1 MLSRLRTFARTTRA
15 GAVIETA
22 ILLPTVL
29 FLGVGGIEL
38 TNLAL
43 AHMRVS
49 QAASTLADAAS
60 RVSIDTG
67 AAMPQM
73 READVNELLQSLLER
88 HKSLALE
95 QDGRVILSSL
105 EQNAEGGQWIH
116 WQRCAGHKDF
126 PSSYGTEGIG
136 KTGTHFTGMGED
148 GQRVKAPRG
157 TAVMFVEIAYDYQ
170 PLAYGSWMGPKEIRY
185 TSSFLVRDD
194 RDLSQIYNP
203 EPEAKVAAC

>member
-1 MLSRLRTFARTTRA
+1 MLTRLRAFARNTRA

-29 FLGVGGIEL
+29 FLGLGGIEL

-49 QAASTLADAAS
+49 QAASALADAAS

-73 READVNELLQSLLER
+73 READVNELLHSMLARQASLG
-88 HKSLALE
+88 LE
-95 QDGRVILSSL
+95 QGGRVILSSL
-105 EQNAEGGQWIH
+105 EQNADGGQWIH

-126 PSSYGTEGIG
+126 PSSYGTEGTG

-157 TAVMFVEIAYDYQ
+157 TAVMFVEIAYDYR
-170 PLAYGSWMGPKEIRY
+170 PVAYGSWMGPKEIRY
-185 TSSFLVRDD
+185 TSSFLVRDE
-194 RDLSQIYNP
+194 RDLTQIYNP
-203 EPEAKVAAC
+203 SPAAEVAVC

>member
-126 PSSYGTEGIG
+126 PSSYGLEGIG

>member
-1 MLSRLRTFARTTRA
+1 MLNPIPAFARDTRA

-29 FLGVGGIEL
+29 FLGLGGIEL

-73 READVNELLQSLLER
+73 READVNELLHSLLER
-88 HKSLALE
+88 NKGFGLE
-95 QDGRVILSSL
+95 QDGRIILSSL
-105 EQNAEGGQWIH
+105 EQNADGGQWIH
-116 WQRCAGHKDF
+116 WQRCAGHKEF
-126 PSSYGTEGIG
+126 PSTYGIEGTG
-136 KTGTHFTGMGED
+136 ETGTHFTGMGED

-170 PLAYGSWMGPKEIRY
+170 PLAYGSWLGPKEIRY
-185 TSSFLVRDD
+185 TSSFLVRDE
-194 RDLSQIYNP
+194 RDLAQIYNP
-203 EPEAKVAAC
+203 APEAKVAAC

>member
-1 MLSRLRTFARTTRA
+1 MLSRVRTFARTTRA

-116 WQRCAGHKDF
+116 WQRCVGHKDF
-126 PSSYGTEGIG
+126 PSSYGMEGIG

-203 EPEAKVAAC
+203 EPEAKVAVC

>member
-1 MLSRLRTFARTTRA
+1 MLSCMKAFARDTRA

-29 FLGVGGIEL
+29 FLGLGGIEL

-73 READVNELLQSLLER
+73 READVNELLHSLIER
-88 HKSLALE
+88 HKSLGLE
-95 QDGRVILSSL
+95 KDGRVILSSL
-105 EQNAEGGQWIH
+105 EQNADGGQWIH

-126 PSSYGTEGIG
+126 PSSYGIEGTG
-136 KTGTHFTGMGED
+136 ETGTHFTGMGED

-185 TSSFLVRDD
+185 TSSFLVRDE
-194 RDLSQIYNP
+194 RDLGQIYNP
-203 EPEAKVAAC
+203 EPEATVAGC

>member
-1 MLSRLRTFARTTRA
+1 MLSRLAALARDTRA

-29 FLGVGGIEL
+29 FLGLGGIEL

-73 READVNELLQSLLER
+73 READVNELLHSLLQR
-88 HKSLALE
+88 HAGLGLE
-95 QDGRVILSSL
+95 KDGRVILSSL
-105 EQNAEGGQWIH
+105 EQNADGGQWIH
-116 WQRCAGHKDF
+116 WQRCAGYKDF
-126 PSSYGTEGIG
+126 PSSYGIEGTG
-136 KTGTHFTGMGED
+136 ETGTHFTGMGED

-170 PLAYGSWMGPKEIRY
+170 PLAYGSWLGPKEIRY
-185 TSSFLVRDD
+185 TSSFLVRDE
-194 RDLSQIYNP
+194 RDLAQISNP